1 MRTFSA
7 FVFDMDG
14 TITNTNRLIFDS
26 FNHIVQTYR
35 GGTMSDREIASLFGP
50 PEEGAIVAIV
60 GEEQLD
66 AAMEQY
72 LSFYRE
78 RHQELASVYE
88 GMPELID
95 ELHRRGV
102 ILAIFT
108 GKGRHTTDITLEKFG
123 LTRYF
128 RKVVTGN
135 DVKKHKPSGEGI
147 TSILRDLS
155 LDPHR
160 TIMVGDSA
168 SDIIAARE
176 AGIPVASVLWDAF
189 NKDRVLQHER
199 DFTFHAVSEFSS
211 WARTVAAPFM

>member
-1 MRTFSA
+1 MNAFTA

-26 FNHIVQTYR
+26 FNHIVQAYR

-50 PEEGAIVAIV
+50 PEEGALLAIV
-60 GEEQLD
+60 GKDRLD
-66 AAMEQY
+66 EAMERY
-72 LSFYRE
+72 LQFYRD
-78 RHQELASVYE
+78 RHQELASVYD
-88 GMPELID
+88 GMPELIE

-102 ILAIFT
+102 TLAIFT

-135 DVKKHKPSGEGI
+135 DVVKHKPSGEGI
-147 TSILRDLS
+147 TAILRDLN

-160 TIMVGDSA
+160 TLMVGDSP
-168 SDIIAARE
+168 SDILAARE
-176 AGIPVASVLWDAF
+176 AGIPVASVRWDVF
-189 NKDRVLQHER
+189 NKERVLQHER
-199 DFTFHAVSEFSS
+199 DFTFHAVSEFAS
-211 WARTVAAPFM
+211 WARTVAAPSG

>member
-1 MRTFSA
+1 MNAYSA

-26 FNHIVQTYR
+26 FNHIVQAYR
-35 GGTMSDREIASLFGP
+35 GGTMSDREIAALFGP
-50 PEEGAIVAIV
+50 PEEGALRAIV
-60 GEEQLD
+60 GEDRLD
-66 AAMEQY
+66 EAMERY
-72 LSFYRE
+72 LNFYRD

-135 DVKKHKPSGEGI
+135 DVVKHKPSGEGI
-147 TSILRDLS
+147 TAILRELN
-155 LDPHR
+155 LDPR
-160 TIMVGDSA
+160 MTLMVGDSA

-189 NKDRVLQHER
+189 NKERVLQHER
-199 DFTFHAVSEFSS
+199 DYTFHAVNEFSS
-211 WARTVAAPFM
+211 WALTVAASSA